1 MFDVQ
6 YAERESDLSAPL
18 LSILIQMGWNWHL
31 SCGYASREV
40 VKASTGHN
48 PQPFLISYPKNCCKG
63 NGNRVKFAKKNY
75 QTGVCYY
82 WYNKKEAAF
91 AASPMIIG
99 DTLC

>member
-31 SCGYASREV
+31 SCGCASREV

-48 PQPFLISYPKNCCKG
+48 PQPFLISYPKNWCKG
-63 NGNRVKFAKKNY
+63 KGNLAK
-75 QTGVCYY
+75 QTKKILYKQVFGVLTYT
-82 WYNKKEAAF
+82 KKR
-91 AASPMIIG
+91 
-99 DTLC
+99 LR